1 MGEIAKEVVKYRCMQ
16 RVLFQ
21 HCDPAGIVF
30 YPRYFEMINATVEQ
44 WFSDE
49 LHYSFAKMHV
59 LEKVGVPTVAIE
71 TTFSAASFLEDQL
84 GFVLQVTK
92 IGQKSVDL
100 TIEVDCEAEHR
111 LTAKLTLVFVDLS
124 QVRPISMPW
133 SDEIRTAFM
142 RFLQPA

>member
-1 MGEIAKEVVKYRCMQ
+1 MDKINCDLLTYQCMH

-49 LHYSFAKMHV
+49 LNYSFAMMHV
-59 LEKVGVPTVAIE
+59 KEKVGVPTVAID
-71 TTFSAASFLEDQL
+71 TTFSAASFLEDHL
-84 GFVLQVTK
+84 CFILQVTK

-100 TIEVDCEAEHR
+100 TITVDCEGEHR
-111 LTAKLTLVFVDLS
+111 LTVKLTLVFVDLS
-124 QVRPISMPW
+124 KIKPVSKQWPE
-133 SDEIRTAFM
+133 DIRIKFN
-142 RFLQPA
+142 RYCQ